1 MGLEDDNNMFVWDL
15 IIEGPPDSLYTGGYF
30 KAKMRFPHDYPN
42 MPPEMR
48 FVSKM
53 FHPNIYEDGKVC
65 ISILHPPGKDAFNE
79 QERED
84 EKWRP
89 ILGVDAVILSVMSML
104 QSPNIDSPANIEA
117 SVMYRDNRANYEC
130 IVKRQAQDSLN
141 DL

>member
-48 FVSKM
+48 FISKM

-65 ISILHPPGKDAFNE
+65 ISILHPPGKDAYNE

>member
-1 MGLEDDNNMFVWDL
+1 VGLEDDNNMFVWDL

>member
-48 FVSKM
+48 FISKM

>member
-1 MGLEDDNNMFVWDL
+1 VGLEDDNNMFVWDL

-48 FVSKM
+48 FISKM